1 MHIRNQKDFWA
12 GLLFAAF
19 GLFFSGFGT
28 RYTFG
33 TAARMGPGYFPTVL
47 GIILVILGVVIAL
60 AALSP
65 RAEASHVAKF
75 SWSTI
80 FLVLGS
86 VVLFGLLLNRAGL
99 VIALAAVVIVSSYA
113 SHEFGWKATLINTV
127 VLIALCLAVFVYALS
142 LQFPLWPTFFAG

>member
-12 GLLFAAF
+12 GLLFATF

-47 GIILVILGVVIAL
+47 GILLIILGAVIAL
-60 AALSP
+60 SALSP
-65 RAEASHVAKF
+65 KTEASHVAKF
-75 SWSTI
+75 DWRTI
-80 FLVLGS
+80 GLVLGS
-86 VVLFGLLLNRAGL
+86 VVLFGALLNRAGL
-99 VIALAAVVIVSSYA
+99 IVALAALVIVSSYA
-113 SHEFGWKATLINTV
+113 SHEFGWRATLINTV
-127 VLIALCLAVFVYALS
+127 VLIVLCLAVFVYALS

>member
-33 TAARMGPGYFPTVL
+33 SAARMGPGYFPTVL
-47 GIILVILGVVIAL
+47 GILLIVLGAAIAL

-65 RAEASHVAKF
+65 KAEEHRVAKF
-75 SWSTI
+75 DWRTI
-80 FLVLGS
+80 VLVLGA
-86 VVLFGLLLNRAGL
+86 VVLFGALLNRGGL
-99 VIALAAVVIVSSYA
+99 ILALAAVVIVSSYA
-113 SHEFGWKATLINTV
+113 SHEFGWKATLVNTV
-127 VLIALCLAVFVYALS
+127 VLIVLCLVVFVYALS

>member
-19 GLFFSGFGT
+19 GLFFAGFGS

-47 GIILVILGVVIAL
+47 GVILIILGTAIAL
-60 AALSP
+60 AALAP
-65 RAEASHVAKF
+65 KAEEHRVAKF
-75 SWSTI
+75 SWATI
-80 FLVLGS
+80 LLVLGA

-99 VIALAAVVIVSSYA
+99 IISLIAVVMVSSYA
-113 SHEFGWKATLINTV
+113 SHEFGWRATLVNTT
-127 VLIALCLAVFVYALS
+127 VLVALCLTVFVYALS
-142 LQFPLWPTFFAG
+142 LQFALWPTFLAR

>member
-33 TAARMGPGYFPTVL
+33 SAARMGPGYFPTVL
-47 GIILVILGVVIAL
+47 GIILIILGAVIAL
-60 AALSP
+60 GALSP
-65 RAEASHVAKF
+65 KAEEHRVQKF
-75 SWSTI
+75 SWPTI
-80 FLVLGS
+80 LLVLGA
-86 VVLFGLLLNRAGL
+86 VVLFGALLNRGGL
-99 VIALAAVVIVSSYA
+99 IVALAAVVIVSSYA
-113 SHEFGWKATLINTV
+113 SHEFAWKATLINTV
-127 VLIALCLAVFVYALS
+127 VLIVLCLAVFVYALS

>member
-1 MHIRNQKDFWA
+1 METRNQKDFWA
-12 GLLFAAF
+12 GLMFAAF
-19 GLFFSGFGT
+19 GIFFSGFGT

-33 TAARMGPGYFPTVL
+33 SAARMGPGYFPTVL
-47 GIILVILGVVIAL
+47 GVILIVLGVVITL

-65 RAEASHVAKF
+65 KAEEHKVAKF
-75 SWSTI
+75 SWPTI

-86 VVLFGLLLNRAGL
+86 VVLFGLLLNRGGL
-99 VIALAAVVIVSSYA
+99 ILALVAVVCVSSYA

-127 VLIALCLAVFVYALS
+127 VLVSLCLVVFVYALS

>member
-33 TAARMGPGYFPTVL
+33 SGARMGPGYFPTVL
-47 GIILVILGVVIAL
+47 GVILIVLGAVVAL
-60 AALSP
+60 TALS
-65 RAEASHVAKF
+65 AKTEATHVAKF
-75 SWSTI
+75 DWRTI
-80 FLVLGS
+80 LLVLGA
-86 VVLFGLLLNRAGL
+86 VVLFGMLLNTGGL
-99 VIALAAVVIVSSYA
+99 VIALAAVVMVSSYA
-113 SHEFGWKATLINTV
+113 SHEFGWKASLVNTV
-127 VLIALCLAVFVYALS
+127 VLVVLCLAVFVYALS

>member
-1 MHIRNQKDFWA
+1 MHIRNRKDFWA

-47 GIILVILGVVIAL
+47 GILLVILGTAIAL
-60 AALSP
+60 GALSP
-65 RAEASHVAKF
+65 KSEASHIAKF
-75 SWSTI
+75 SWPTI
-80 FLVLGS
+80 LLVLGA
-86 VVLFGLLLNRAGL
+86 VVLFGVLLNRGGL
-99 VIALAAVVIVSSYA
+99 VLALAAVVIVSSYA
-113 SHEFGWKATLINTV
+113 SHEFGWKATLVNTV
-127 VLIALCLAVFVYALS
+127 VLIALCLVVFVYALS

>member
-1 MHIRNQKDFWA
+1 MHIRNRKDFWA

-33 TAARMGPGYFPTVL
+33 SAARMGPGYFPTVL
-47 GIILVILGVVIAL
+47 GVLLIVLGVAIAL

-65 RAEASHVAKF
+65 KAEEHHVAKF
-75 SWSTI
+75 DWRTI
-80 FLVLGS
+80 ALVLGS
-86 VVLFGLLLNRAGL
+86 VVLFGVLLNRAGL
-99 VIALAAVVIVSSYA
+99 VIALIAVVMVSSYA
-113 SHEFGWKATLINTV
+113 SHEFGWKAALVNTV

-142 LQFPLWPTFFAG
+142 LQFPLWPTMFAR

>member
-1 MHIRNQKDFWA
+1 MHTRNQKDFWA

-47 GIILVILGVVIAL
+47 GVILIILGVAIAL
-60 AALSP
+60 GALSP
-65 RAEASHVAKF
+65 KTEETRVQKF

-80 FLVLGS
+80 VLVLGS
-86 VVLFGLLLNRAGL
+86 VVLFGLLLTRAGL
-99 VIALAAVVIVSSYA
+99 IISLAAVVIVSSYA
-113 SHEFGWKATLINTV
+113 SHEFGWRATLVNTV
-127 VLIALCLAVFVYALS
+127 VLIALCLVVFVYALS
-142 LQFPLWPTFFAG
+142 LQFPLWPTFLAR

>member
-47 GIILVILGVVIAL
+47 GIILILLGAGIAL
-60 AALSP
+60 GALSP
-65 RAEASHVAKF
+65 KAEEHRVQKF
-75 SWSTI
+75 DWRTI
-80 FLVLGS
+80 LLVLGA
-86 VVLFGLLLNRAGL
+86 VVLFGFLLNTAGL
-99 VIALAAVVIVSSYA
+99 IVALVAVIVISSYA

>member
-12 GLLFAAF
+12 GLMFAAF
-19 GLFFSGFGT
+19 GLFFAGFGT

-33 TAARMGPGYFPTVL
+33 SAARMGPGYFPTVL
-47 GIILVILGVVIAL
+47 GIILIVLGTAIAL
-60 AALSP
+60 GGLSP
-65 RAEASHVAKF
+65 KAEETRVQKF
-75 SWSTI
+75 SWPTI
-80 FLVLGS
+80 LLVLGA
-86 VVLFGLLLNRAGL
+86 VVLFGVLLNTAGL

-113 SHEFGWKATLINTV
+113 SHEFGWQATLINTV

>member
-1 MHIRNQKDFWA
+1 MHIKNQKDFWA

-47 GIILVILGVVIAL
+47 GIILIVLGAAIAL

-65 RAEASHVAKF
+65 KAEASHVMKF
-75 SWSTI
+75 DWRTI
-80 FLVLGS
+80 GLVLGS
-86 VVLFGLLLNRAGL
+86 VVLFGFLLNRAGL
-99 VIALAAVVIVSSYA
+99 IIALAAVIIVSSYA